1 VKVTGSPR
9 LREAEPGAK
18 GAADRAPDSRAA
30 GPATPADPA
39 AGPATP
45 ADPAAGPAT
54 PVDAAA
60 GGLQPAETMRI
71 GELAQ
76 RAGVT
81 TRTLRYWEEIGLV
94 NPSARR
100 AGGERVFG
108 TDDLDR
114 VVRIR
119 ELQDLL
125 GFSLAEIRAVLDTDA
140 VVERLRRAYR
150 KGAGADRRRRLLDE
164 AIAANDRLIARLD
177 DTLASIEAFR
187 RDRVV
192 KGERMRA
199 RAAELDARSPAVDGA

>member
-1 VKVTGSPR
+1 MKVTGSPR

-18 GAADRAPDSRAA
+18 GAADRAPDSR
-30 GPATPADPA
+30 A